1 MDGVAS
7 SSVQRFTCSDGGEL
21 QYAIAGTGEP
31 IVFLHGFGLDL
42 GMWDPQWSAFSSN
55 YRTLRYDLRGYGG
68 SSAPAGRYSH
78 VDDFIALTGF
88 LKSRPAH
95 LVGLSLGGRLA
106 LRVAAQM
113 PTAVRS
119 LTLVDTALDGH
130 DWSAAWSQRWRAMIA
145 AAQTDLSRAKQMW
158 LEHDLFETAR
168 ARPAVAEALDAMIR
182 RYSGWHFQS
191 EDPGVGPSRPIIEV
205 LSKISAPTLVMVGG
219 LDLPDFQ
226 AIARR
231 LTTEMPSAT
240 LSVIPN
246 VGHMPN
252 LEDPLEFNRLV
263 LAHIS
268 AIGS

>member
-1 MDGVAS
+1 MVSPRVAYRGS
-7 SSVQRFTCSDGGEL
+7 FAATAASFSTPSQEL
-21 QYAIAGTGEP
+21 VSRLSFCTALALIWECGIRSGQHFPAITA
-31 IVFLHGFGLDL
+31 
-42 GMWDPQWSAFSSN
+42 
-55 YRTLRYDLRGYGG
+55 TLRYDLRGYGG
-68 SSAPAGRYSH
+68 SSAPADPYSH

-158 LEHDLFETAR
+158 LEHDLFEPAR

-191 EDPGVGPSRPIIEV
+191 EDPGVGPSRPIIEM
-205 LSKISAPTLVMVGG
+205 LSKICGADTRHCRRTGSTRFPSHR
-219 LDLPDFQ
+219 PQ
-226 AIARR
+226 A
-231 LTTEMPSAT
+231 
-240 LSVIPN
+240 N
-246 VGHMPN
+246 
-252 LEDPLEFNRLV
+252 D
-263 LAHIS
+263 
-268 AIGS
+268 